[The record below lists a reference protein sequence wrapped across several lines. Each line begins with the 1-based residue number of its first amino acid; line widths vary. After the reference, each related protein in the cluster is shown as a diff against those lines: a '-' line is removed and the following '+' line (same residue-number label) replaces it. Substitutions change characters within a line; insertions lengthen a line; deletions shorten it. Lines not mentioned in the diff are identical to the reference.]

1 MNAERLS
8 SRVSAEWL
16 TVAVGLVAAVPVI
29 VAVADLLQHG
39 WVPLSD
45 NGVIVLRSWDVLTG
59 QSPLVGQFST
69 ATAKSVGTVYSPG
82 PMEYWLLALP
92 VRAFGPASAAV
103 TIGLVNVASIMG
115 SVALARRRA
124 GTAFMFVAA
133 LALVLMCRS
142 LPSASLATPFNP
154 TVPLIPTTLLIFLA
168 WSVACGEYRLIPVSV
183 LVASFAVQ
191 THLSYVPPVLAM
203 VAVAGVGLAL
213 VERRSREADPH
224 RRRWLLAGGLV
235 AVICWSAPVVD
246 ELAHRPGNLT
256 LLWRTFA
263 ADRATL
269 GIHSAWNAV
278 VHAFGVPPWWLR
290 AHVSSPTHFFDVAAS
305 PSRPSILTFLALI
318 GLLGL
323 GLVRWRRATI
333 STASV
338 LGLLLIGA
346 LALLTA
352 STPGDSVLT
361 LGYTMQ
367 WGSPAGM
374 FTWLA
379 AGLATITLV
388 RAPRLRLGRATAAA
402 GLTCTAAVSVWAAA
416 AGSEPDVKRW
426 IYEPAGE
433 IVDKLDSAVPP
444 GRRVFVQPGTGDV
457 GSQAYPLMVYALR
470 RNGDRPLIVQKATET
485 MGAWYGVGGRPYDLS
500 VAVIEGSAVVP
511 KRGCVVDRVAL
522 DDAPPTVAN
531 RTLKLALVPCP
542 RSAYDAAA
550 TSASTCA
557 SRRCLRWR
565 QWRPMRRRQKLIRRG
580 GRPARLAGLRSP

>member
-1 MNAERLS
+1 VDAEGLS

-29 VAVADLLQHG
+29 VAAADLLHHG
-39 WVPLSD
+39 WVPLAD

-59 QSPLVGQFST
+59 QSPLVGQYSL
-69 ATAKSVGTVYSPG
+69 ASVESVGAVYSPG

-92 VRAFGPASAAV
+92 VRLFGPASAVV

-124 GTAFMFVAA
+124 GTGFMFVAA
-133 LALVLMCRS
+133 IALVLMCRS
-142 LPSASLATPFNP
+142 LPSASLATPFNA
-154 TVPLIPTTLLIFLA
+154 TVPLISTTLLMFLA
-168 WSVACGEYRLIPVSV
+168 WSVACGEYRLIPLSV
-183 LVASFAVQ
+183 LVASFAVE

-203 VAVAGVGLAL
+203 VVVAGGGLAL
-213 VERRSREADPH
+213 AARRSPDASSD

-235 AVICWSAPVVD
+235 AVICWSAPLVD

-256 LLWRTFA
+256 QLWRTIT

-290 AHVSSPTHFFDVAAS
+290 AHVSSPTHFLDVAAS
-305 PSRPSILTFLALI
+305 PSRPSILAFLTLI

-323 GLVRWRRATI
+323 GLLRRRRAMT
-333 STASV
+333 STASA

-346 LALLTA
+346 LALVTA
-352 STPGDSVLT
+352 STPGDSVFT

-367 WGSPAGM
+367 LGSPAGM

-388 RAPRLRLGRATAAA
+388 KAPRFRLGRGTTAAGVA
-402 GLTCTAAVSVWAAA
+402 CIAALSVWAAT

-433 IVDKLDSAVPP
+433 VVDKLDSAVPS

-457 GSQAYPLMVYALR
+457 GSQAYPLIVYALR
-470 RNGDRPLIVQKATET
+470 RNGDRPLIVQKAAET
-485 MGAWYGVGGRPYDLS
+485 NMGGWYGVEGRPYDFS
-500 VAVIEGSAVVP
+500 VAVIEGSAAVP
-511 KRGCVVDRVAL
+511 ERGCVVDRIAL
-522 DDAPPTVAN
+522 DDAPSTVDN
-531 RTLKLALVPCP
+531 RTVKLALVPCP
-542 RSAYDAAA
+542 R
-550 TSASTCA
+550 
-557 SRRCLRWR
+557 
-565 QWRPMRRRQKLIRRG
+565 
-580 GRPARLAGLRSP
+580 